1 MNPAYVLTDWRVQ
14 FKKFVEI
21 SEPTIP
27 AIGMYTGLQRY
38 FTQLSLISWM
48 FDMPYA
54 YSAAKMA
61 MNVHNKTTKTD
72 MRSILLCYGKNRL
85 NNEMSDLNSL
95 PLSALKKLVVERGL
109 KLKNYYIL
117 PKAKLL
123 EFLSMPELPSRY
135 KIEKMTIVEL
145 RDLAKQRKLRGFWGL
160 NKQQLTNVLFP
171 EDDNAIENT
180 STHQHEKNDG
190 KTSKHQD
197 PENQDTDKVGV
208 ELVKNAGEQGLDN
221 M

>member
-1 MNPAYVLTDWRVQ
+1 
-14 FKKFVEI
+14 
-21 SEPTIP
+21 
-27 AIGMYTGLQRY
+27 
-38 FTQLSLISWM
+38 
-48 FDMPYA
+48 
-54 YSAAKMA
+54 
-61 MNVHNKTTKTD
+61 
-72 MRSILLCYGKNRL
+72 
-85 NNEMSDLNSL
+85 MSDLNSL

-117 PKAKLL
+117 PKAKLV
-123 EFLSMPELPSRY
+123 EFLSMAELPSRY
-135 KIEKMTIVEL
+135 RIEKMTIVEL

-160 NKQQLTNVLFP
+160 NKEQLTRMLFP
-171 EDDNAIENT
+171 EDNDTVENT

-190 KTSKHQD
+190 KACKHQD